1 MKPVAVGGQKLYL
14 NREKLTEWVAKNSL
28 SKLERM
34 VDLLPGAECIF
45 DVGANCGIF
54 SALCAAKFPTA
65 KIHAFEPS
73 TSLQPVLARNC
84 APPNITIHPVA
95 VGEREEAVT
104 LYINPES
111 QQTNSLHRS
120 SIEPFTDRIDEQMT
134 HCITLD
140 SLGVEPDVLKI
151 DVQGAEGAV
160 FRGART
166 VLKSVRWLFVESSWL
181 DPDAAQVVPAAQH
194 YGFTHVTAVNPV
206 HMGADLL
213 FTREP
218 VTGSARIGGQ
228 RWF

>member
-1 MKPVAVGGQKLYL
+1 MKPVTINGHRYYL
-14 NREKLTEWVAKNSL
+14 NREKLTDWVAKNSL
-28 SKLERM
+28 SKIERM
-34 VDLLPGAECIF
+34 VELIEEADCVF

-54 SALCAAKFPTA
+54 AALCAAKFPAA

-73 TSLQPVLARNC
+73 TSLQRVLARNC
-84 APPNITIHPVA
+84 PSPNISLYPVA
-95 VGEREEAVT
+95 VGERDEEVT

-120 SIEPFTDRIDEQMT
+120 SIEPFTDRIDEQVA

-166 VLKSVRWLFVESSWL
+166 VLKAVRWLFVESSWL
-181 DPDAAQVVPAAQH
+181 DPDAAQLVPAAQH

-218 VTGSARIGGQ
+218 VEGSARIGSQ